1 MKILSITTSS
11 NICSV
16 CILENS
22 NIIKELSISDAKTHS
37 ENLMPLIDKIL
48 NITDLTL
55 DNIDYIACDIGPGS
69 FTGIRIGIASVKAL
83 AEFKD
88 IKIVPVTSL
97 EALSY
102 NINSNTYICSMID
115 ARNDNVYMGLFDNN
129 HNLINTFMAD
139 NIDNILKILPKDII
153 YFVGNGTTVNIDKIN
168 NKYKDLA
175 KFSDTNL
182 LSSANLGMCAY
193 NKILNKNYISADELV
208 PLYLRKSQAERMLE
222 NNE

>member
-22 NIIKELSISDAKTHS
+22 NVIKELSISDAKTHS

-153 YFVGNGTTVNIDKIN
+153 YFVGNGTTVNINKIN
-168 NKYKDLA
+168 NKYKNLA

>member
-22 NIIKELSISDAKTHS
+22 NIIKELNISDAKTHS

-48 NITDLTL
+48 NITSLTL
-55 DNIDYIACDIGPGS
+55 DNIYYIACDIGPGS
-69 FTGIRIGIASVKAL
+69 FTGIRIGIATVKAL
-83 AEFKD
+83 AEFKN

-102 NINSNTYICSMID
+102 NINLDTYICSMID
-115 ARNDNVYMGLFDNN
+115 ARNDNVYMGLFDKN

-139 NIDNILKILPKDII
+139 NIDNILKTLPKDII
-153 YFVGNGTTVNIDKIN
+153 CFVGNGATTNIDKIKN
-168 NKYKDLA
+168 EYKDFA
-175 KFSDTNL
+175 KFSNTNS
-182 LSSANLGMCAY
+182 LSSANLGICAY

>member
-22 NIIKELSISDAKTHS
+22 NVIKELSISDAKTHS